1 MNRPVIL
8 VRDLETALAA
18 AEAAADAGV
27 PVMLLS
33 QKECALTAGVGW
45 FDAVMRAARRH
56 APKADAVGI
65 LDCGSRADLV
75 QAAFRQGI
83 DGAVYRGSPKIAV
96 KLGSIADQAGRI
108 LLLRRPRA
116 FDPGTATDPASM
128 AGWLARQLK

>member
-18 AEAAADAGV
+18 AKAAADAGV

-33 QKECALTAGVGW
+33 EKECALTAGVGW
-45 FDAVMRAARRH
+45 FDAIMRAARRH
-56 APKADAVGI
+56 APKADAIGLI
-65 LDCGSRADLV
+65 DCGSRADLV

-96 KLGSIADQAGRI
+96 KLASIASQAGRI
-108 LLLRRPRA
+108 LRSCRPPA
-116 FDPGTATDPASM
+116 FDPGTANDPAAIGS
-128 AGWLARQLK
+128 WLARQLK